1 MVNLLYTEILKLKGS
16 NMFWVSI
23 VGAVVAPFM
32 TFIAYVMEKL
42 KMPHVS
48 IKFSKLFS
56 DCNFYVILLIG
67 ILLYG
72 LIAAY
77 LFNREYV
84 EDTLK
89 NLLTIPISRTNLV
102 VSKLV
107 LLLIWIMALTIISWV
122 MTLILGLIGP
132 FEDLNN
138 TVLITSFKE
147 YIIGGGLLF
156 LLSTPIIFVTLLFK
170 DYVPTIAFTI
180 AITMVN
186 VLISNSEYSVLHPW
200 SATVAIATN
209 VFRPEYPPIYSYIS
223 VFATSL
229 IGVIATITYFK
240 KVDIH

>member
-1 MVNLLYTEILKLKGS
+1 MGNLLYTELLKLKRS

-23 VGAVVAPFM
+23 VGAIVTPFM
-32 TFIAYVMEKL
+32 CFIAYVMQKVKRPDIPIE
-42 KMPHVS
+42 
-48 IKFSKLFS
+48 FNKLFS

-67 ILLYG
+67 VLLYG

-84 EDTLK
+84 ENTLK
-89 NLLTIPISRTNLV
+89 NLLTIPVSRINLI

-107 LLLIWIMALTIISWV
+107 LLLIWIMVLTIISWV
-122 MTLILGLIGP
+122 MTLIFGLIGP
-132 FEDLNN
+132 FEDLN
-138 TVLITSFKE
+138 TTILITSFKE

-186 VLISNSEYSVLHPW
+186 VLISNSEYSVLYPW
-200 SATVAIATN
+200 SATIAVATN
-209 VFRPEYPPIYSYIS
+209 IFRPEYPPIYSYIS
-223 VFATSL
+223 IFTTFI
-229 IGVIATITYFK
+229 IGFIAMVIYFRR
-240 KVDIH
+240 VDIQ